1 MPPGAR
7 PAPLCGS
14 APLHPSAAQAGGIL
28 KCARQFVC
36 CARSSDLLPPSSSA
50 QVVLPMLYNQCVDHT
65 CVDPTSGAMID
76 CPVPSQS
83 WMSTSQFYAGLA
95 LAQGE

>member
-1 MPPGAR
+1 MGAFYTTSTPPGS
-7 PAPLCGS
+7 L
-14 APLHPSAAQAGGIL
+14 LT
-28 KCARQFVC
+28 
-36 CARSSDLLPPSSSA
+36 LLPTHL